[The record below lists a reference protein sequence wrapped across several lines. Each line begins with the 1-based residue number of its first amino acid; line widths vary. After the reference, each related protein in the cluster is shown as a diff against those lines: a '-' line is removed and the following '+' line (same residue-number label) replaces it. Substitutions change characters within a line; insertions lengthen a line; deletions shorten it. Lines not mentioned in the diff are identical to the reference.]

1 MSADA
6 ESMETGRNIPPTQG
20 YGEIL
25 LQSIKSEP
33 LSLLL
38 AAFTSL
44 RGFLRGDAEILPPNT
59 WIKVDTQSP
68 VQTHRVF

>member
-6 ESMETGRNIPPTQG
+6 ESMETGTNVPPTQG

-44 RGFLRGDAEILPPNT
+44 
-59 WIKVDTQSP
+59 
-68 VQTHRVF
+68 

>member
-6 ESMETGRNIPPTQG
+6 ENMETGRNVPPMQG

-44 RGFLRGDAEILPPNT
+44 
-59 WIKVDTQSP
+59 
-68 VQTHRVF
+68 

>member
-6 ESMETGRNIPPTQG
+6 ESTETGRNVPPRQG
-20 YGEIL
+20 CGEIP

-44 RGFLRGDAEILPPNT
+44 
-59 WIKVDTQSP
+59 
-68 VQTHRVF
+68 

>member
-6 ESMETGRNIPPTQG
+6 EDTETGRNVRPRRG
-20 YGEIL
+20 CGEIL

-38 AAFTSL
+38 AAFTRL
-44 RGFLRGDAEILPPNT
+44 
-59 WIKVDTQSP
+59 
-68 VQTHRVF
+68 